1 MDGQHH
7 HCWKPVVLMLPTGVP
22 GIPAILHGARKLVA
36 ELAIW
41 NLRRIAARGQF
52 FDGIMLI
59 YALDIPRIVRAV

>member
-1 MDGQHH
+1 
-7 HCWKPVVLMLPTGVP
+7 MLPTGVP
-22 GIPAILHGARKLVA
+22 GIPAILHDARKFVA

-52 FDGIMLI
+52 FYGIMLI